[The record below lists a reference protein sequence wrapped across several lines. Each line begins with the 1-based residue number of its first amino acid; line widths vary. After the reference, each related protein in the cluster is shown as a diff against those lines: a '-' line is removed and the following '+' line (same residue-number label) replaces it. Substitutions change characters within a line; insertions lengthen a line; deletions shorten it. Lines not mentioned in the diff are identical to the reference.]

1 MRKKKSRLGLEN
13 NLFYQL
19 PLQPFYSTYT
29 GVVGKKK
36 YQQDFRRCTRKKKL
50 SLRASYFLKTKR
62 VGQALGKNLVSGHM
76 RYIINFG
83 KLH

>member
-36 YQQDFRRCTRKKKL
+36 YQQNFRRCTRKKVP
-50 SLRASYFLKTKR
+50 RALYFLNKTGGAGS
-62 VGQALGKNLVSGHM
+62 GQKTW
-76 RYIINFG
+76 
-83 KLH
+83 